1 VQEHDAMLKLPPLR
15 QGYKKGHEVFVVAGV
30 VVVVV
35 VVVVVQRPHRAG
47 Q

>member
-1 VQEHDAMLKLPPLR
+1 MQEHDAMLKLPPLR
-15 QGYKKGHEVFVVAGV
+15 HGYKKGHEALVVASI